1 MDGFSQLIRRL
12 DIPMGT
18 KRGTTPGIRRWPDG
32 RSGCVLV
39 LALVL
44 LLFLPGG
51 LWAGDSAH
59 ELVVML
65 EAAPKTLDPVYATDA
80 YGVRIAQQLIFE
92 PLVQLGDDLTI
103 VPALAERWQRI
114 APTRYR
120 FYLARK
126 ARFHDGSP
134 VEAADVVYTLESLM
148 APETASPY
156 GPALRDKIAAVR
168 VVDAHTVDFEL
179 RAPFAAFLSE
189 LTIPIR
195 SRRAGEDR
203 PLLGSGPFRFARR
216 SPNEIVLE
224 RNPDYH
230 RGPAGVER
238 IVFKVVK
245 DENTRVLKLR
255 KGSIDL
261 AINALPLDK
270 VAQFRQGL
278 LGERFTVLEAPGLSY
293 QYLGFNLQ
301 DPILSNPLVRRA
313 IAHAIDVDTLITHRQ
328 KGHSRRAAGLLPP
341 GSPYELSD
349 AEFPPHDPALA
360 ASLLDEAG
368 YGAINGS
375 RFKISYKTS
384 TDRSAVIQARVIQ
397 NDLRKV
403 GIEMIVRSYE
413 WGTFYEDIQKGN
425 FQLFSLR
432 WVGVSDP
439 DFYYELF
446 HSSRHPPHGRN
457 RVRYANP
464 QVDRLLEAGRTAL
477 DEGQRRR
484 IYHEVQR
491 ILARD
496 LPYISLWHNNNI
508 AVVSKALTGFRLHP
522 TGGFHYLPQVRKTG
536 P

>member
-1 MDGFSQLIRRL
+1 MDGFSKMIRR
-12 DIPMGT
+12 PNVPKGM
-18 KRGTTPGIRRWPDG
+18 KRAAAPGNHRWPDG
-32 RSGCVLV
+32 CRGCVPV
-39 LALVL
+39 MALVL

-51 LWAGDSAH
+51 LWAGDSAD

-103 VPALAERWQRI
+103 VPALAERWERI
-114 APTRYR
+114 TPTRYR
-120 FYLARK
+120 FYLVRE

-148 APETASPY
+148 DPAVASPY
-156 GPALRDKIAAVR
+156 GPALRDKIASVTAL
-168 VVDAHTVDFEL
+168 DAHALEIEL
-179 RAPFAAFLSE
+179 KAAYASILSE

-195 SRRAGEDR
+195 SRHAGAGQ
-203 PLLGSGPFRFARR
+203 PLLGSGPFRFASR

-224 RNPDYH
+224 RNPDFH
-230 RGPAGVER
+230 RGPAGVAR

-270 VAQFRQGL
+270 VAQFREGS
-278 LGERFTVLEAPGLSY
+278 LGERFSVMEAPGLSY

-301 DPILSNPLVRRA
+301 DPILANPLVRRA

-328 KGHSRRAAGLLPP
+328 KGHSQRAAGLLPP
-341 GSPYELSD
+341 GSPYELSG
-349 AEFPPHDPALA
+349 AEPPRYDPALA

-368 YGAINGS
+368 YGAISGS
-375 RFKISYKTS
+375 RFTISYKTS

-397 NDLRKV
+397 SDLRKV
-403 GIEMIVRSYE
+403 GIEMNVRSYE

-446 HSSRHPPHGRN
+446 HSSRHPPNGRN

-464 QVDRLLEAGRTAL
+464 EMDRLLEEGRTAL

-522 TGGFHYLPQVRKTG
+522 TGGFHYLPHVRKTG